1 MENAVSEQA
10 VDEVVVNVEENEFS
24 NGPNEEI
31 PPPPSPTVSLKVL
44 MDERPLPTSPVVHR
58 RFKAIDTY
66 EVPEDAPRASH
77 MPKRIR
83 RVQKGTLSVHVE
95 AQKLLVCLFFN
106 T

>member
-1 MENAVSEQA
+1 MEKAEAQQT
-10 VDEVVVNVEENEFS
+10 VDEIVVNVSENEFS

-44 MDERPLPTSPVVHR
+44 MDERPLPRSPVVHR
-58 RFKAIDTY
+58 QFKAIDTY
-66 EVPEDAPRASH
+66 EVPEDAPRACLV
-77 MPKRIR
+77 PKRIR